1 MEIRLIVIRTAEPEK
16 LAEFYSWLG
25 LEFEYHKHG
34 NSPYHYA
41 AMVGSMTLEI
51 YPLTK
56 SQVEADK
63 YLRLGFAIDE
73 FETKLELLKSKGLL
87 INEPVSTEFGYMT
100 VISDLDGR
108 KIELYKKHS

>member
-25 LEFEYHKHG
+25 LAFEYHKHG

-41 AMVGSMTLEI
+41 AMVGNTTLEI

-56 SQVEADK
+56 RQAEADK
-63 YLRLGFAIDE
+63 HLRLGFAIDE
-73 FETKLELLKSKGLL
+73 FESVLELLNSKGLS

-100 VISDLDGR
+100 VVSDLDGR
-108 KIELYKKHS
+108 KVELYKKH